1 MREPFVAAY
10 AASLRPVFLIAAA
23 VAVAGF
29 LVTWLLEEKPLRQ
42 TVADQGI
49 GDSFAAP
56 REATSLEELE
66 TRLSTLAGK
75 QNRHRVY
82 EELAAQA
89 GVELEPRE
97 TWLLLRLQDGDAA
110 GLELNPDE
118 RVPLLDGL
126 RRAGLAERER
136 PALTAAGED
145 AAARIRQAGRDR
157 VQALLAGW
165 EPEQHAD
172 ILQLIQRFARSLT
185 AAPPP
190 RAEAPA
196 T

>member
-1 MREPFVAAY
+1 M
-10 AASLRPVFLIAAA
+10 FLIAAA

-66 TRLSTLAGK
+66 TRLSTLARK
-75 QNRHRVY
+75 QNRHMVY
-82 EELAAQA
+82 EQLTAQA

-97 TWLLLRLQDGDAA
+97 TWLLLRLHDGDPA
-110 GLELNPDE
+110 GLELDPDE
-118 RVPLLDGL
+118 LAPLLDGL

-136 PALTAAGED
+136 PELTAAGED
-145 AAARIRQAGRDR
+145 AAVRIRQAGRDR
-157 VQALLAGW
+157 VQALLAEW
-165 EPEQHAD
+165 EPEQHPD
-172 ILQLIQRFARSLT
+172 ILQLIQRFARTLT
-185 AAPPP
+185 AAPPMA
-190 RAEAPA
+190 AEPA
-196 T
+196 AT